1 MTSSIIKV
9 QSLKYKYEQSND
21 YALSDLSFN
30 IKESSWT
37 AIVGQNGSGKST
49 LTKLLNGILVTDEGS
64 IKIDNIKL
72 TEDTIWDI
80 RKRIGIVFQNPD
92 NQFVGATVEDDVAFG
107 LENMGMEPEK
117 MHVRVHKALEMVN
130 MLDFV
135 KRDPQSLSGG
145 QKQRVAIAGIIAL
158 EPKIII
164 LDEATSML
172 DPSGRKEIMQTI
184 ATLKEK
190 LNLTVVSITHDVE
203 EVLLADD
210 VLVINQGVLLRQG
223 SPENVFMDDELLK
236 KSGLDLPFTLTLQ
249 RKLIEEKIN
258 INSSWIDEE
267 GLVEELWKYHL
278 NK

>member
-1 MTSSIIKV
+1 MTSSIIEV

-21 YALSDLSFN
+21 YALSNLSFN
-30 IKESSWT
+30 IKAGSWT

-64 IKIDNIKL
+64 IKIDNIEL
-72 TEDTIWDI
+72 TENTIWDI

-107 LENMGMEPEK
+107 LENMGMEPKK
-117 MHVRVHKALEMVN
+117 MRVRVHDALEMLN
-130 MLDFV
+130 MLDFA

-158 EPKIII
+158 EPKIVI

-184 ATLKEK
+184 ATLKQK
-190 LNLTVVSITHDVE
+190 LDLTVVSITHDVE

-210 VLVINQGVLLRQG
+210 VLVINQGELLRQG

-236 KSGLDLPFTLTLQ
+236 TSGLDLPFTLTLQ

-258 INSSWIDEE
+258 IDSNWIDEE

>member
-1 MTSSIIKV
+1 MTSSIIEV

-21 YALSDLSFN
+21 YALSNLSFN
-30 IKESSWT
+30 IKAGSWT

-64 IKIDNIKL
+64 IKIDNIEL

-107 LENMGMEPEK
+107 LENMGMEPKK
-117 MHVRVHKALEMVN
+117 MRVRVHDALEMVN
-130 MLDFV
+130 MLDFA

-158 EPKIII
+158 EPKIVI

-184 ATLKEK
+184 ATLKQK
-190 LNLTVVSITHDVE
+190 LDLTVVSITHDVE

-210 VLVINQGVLLRQG
+210 VLVINQGELLRQG

-236 KSGLDLPFTLTLQ
+236 TSGLDLPFTLTLQ

-258 INSSWIDEE
+258 IDSNWIDEE